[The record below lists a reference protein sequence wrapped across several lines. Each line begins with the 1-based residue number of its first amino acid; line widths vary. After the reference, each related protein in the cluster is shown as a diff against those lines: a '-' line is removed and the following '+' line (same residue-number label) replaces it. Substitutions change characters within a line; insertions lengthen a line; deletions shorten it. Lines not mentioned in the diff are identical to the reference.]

1 MTALAT
7 QASAKP
13 KRTRRWAKRPANPND
28 EFPNASLSVMD
39 TQLIIRE
46 LEGYEKRIAVFKDR
60 ASKSEQRHVRE
71 LIEKLYQVRRSP
83 VLKSDDTADAESQDT
98 SHVIHLSGNA
108 PLEIF
113 PFVTPLHREVVLRH
127 KDDESQDIELTPA
140 EADQVGDLL
149 RTAAAAA
156 RMAKVDA

>member
-39 TQLIIRE
+39 TQLIRE

-60 ASKSEQRHVRE
+60 TSKSEQRRVR
-71 LIEKLYQVRRSP
+71 
-83 VLKSDDTADAESQDT
+83 
-98 SHVIHLSGNA
+98 
-108 PLEIF
+108 EIF
-113 PFVTPLHREVVLRH
+113 PFVSVMHCEGVLRH
-127 KDDESQDIELTPA
+127 HASKDIELTPDEVYSA
-140 EADQVGDLL
+140 REA
-149 RTAAAAA
+149 TAPSTASNG
-156 RMAKVDA
+156 R